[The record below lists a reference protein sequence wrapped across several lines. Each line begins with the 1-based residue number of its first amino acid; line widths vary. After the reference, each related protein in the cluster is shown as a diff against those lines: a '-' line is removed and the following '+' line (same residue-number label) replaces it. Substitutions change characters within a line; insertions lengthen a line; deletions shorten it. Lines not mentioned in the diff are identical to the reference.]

1 MNRGRAAADNAA
13 AMADSP
19 APLPPDDS
27 PDDSATDGP
36 PQLGSAG
43 SDARRALDMRL
54 RLVRLGHR
62 RGPFHDAYAR
72 LLRARWSTLIL
83 LLAGA
88 YLATNTV
95 FASLY
100 LLVGDAIQSARPG
113 SFLDA
118 FSFSVQTLATIGY
131 GAMSPRGIAGNAIVA
146 TESFLGLLGLALT
159 TGLVF
164 AKFARP
170 RGGFLFSRRAVV
182 TPRNRVPCLMLRV
195 ANARGSEIADA
206 SMRVTALISEVSAEG
221 DRLGRFHDIRLQRST
236 TPVLLMSWLVIHEI
250 DEQSP
255 LFGMSASELRSRRI
269 QIFASVTGIDGTYGQ
284 TVYAFHIYAPED
296 VLFGVRFR
304 DVVRELPD
312 GRREIDL
319 RKLNDVEPL
328 S

>member
-1 MNRGRAAADNAA
+1 
-13 AMADSP
+13 MADSK
-19 APLPPDDS
+19 APLPPDAS
-27 PDDSATDGP
+27 PDEP
-36 PQLGSAG
+36 PLLASAG
-43 SDARRALDMRL
+43 SDALRALDTRL
-54 RLVRLGHR
+54 RVVRRGHR
-62 RGPFHDAYAR
+62 HGPFHDAYAR

-95 FASLY
+95 FATLY

-146 TESFLGLLGLALT
+146 AESFLGLFGLALT

-164 AKFARP
+164 SKFARP

-182 TPRNRVPCLMLRV
+182 APRNGVPCLMLRV

-206 SMRVTALISEVSAEG
+206 SIRVNALINEVSAEG
-221 DRLGRFHDIRLQRST
+221 ERMGRFHDLHLQRST
-236 TPVLLMSWLVIHEI
+236 SPVLLLSWLVIHEI
-250 DEQSP
+250 DERSP
-255 LFGMSASELRSRRI
+255 LFGLSASDLRSRRI
-269 QIFASVTGIDGTYGQ
+269 QIFTSVTGIDGAYGQ
-284 TVYAFHIYAPED
+284 TVYAFQIYAPDD
-296 VLFGVRFR
+296 VLFGVRFT

-319 RKLNDVEPL
+319 RKLHDVEALP
-328 S
+328 